1 MNEFEPNNLANLF
14 MLSNIY
20 KDLRRL
26 EDVARLNIA
35 MRDIMFKK
43 LSRFSVIGC
52 NDSVVELY
60 SLDERHP
67 EIESIYQS
75 LKGLTTLLRLN
86 GYVLNLVDVA
96 HGNWTRREL
105 SWGYSNLYEL
115 WLSIWKTHSPLQT
128 NINSSSSLSFSSCC
142 CFLSNS
148 VTIKFLVFIW
158 AIWQWLLLY
167 VVTSSI
173 CLFLGWKGIFV
184 FTCNLLHSNG
194 DCLPVIVI
202 LRRPK

>member
-1 MNEFEPNNLANLF
+1 MDFVRNRLDAIIKVARLGSCRMSNVEIAKVALKHMNEFEPNNLANLF

-96 HGNWTRREL
+96 HGN
-105 SWGYSNLYEL
+105 
-115 WLSIWKTHSPLQT
+115 
-128 NINSSSSLSFSSCC
+128 
-142 CFLSNS
+142 
-148 VTIKFLVFIW
+148 
-158 AIWQWLLLY
+158 
-167 VVTSSI
+167 
-173 CLFLGWKGIFV
+173 
-184 FTCNLLHSNG
+184 
-194 DCLPVIVI
+194 
-202 LRRPK
+202 

>member
-1 MNEFEPNNLANLF
+1 MSNVEIAKVALKHMNEFEPNNLANLF

-96 HGNWTRREL
+96 HGN
-105 SWGYSNLYEL
+105 
-115 WLSIWKTHSPLQT
+115 
-128 NINSSSSLSFSSCC
+128 
-142 CFLSNS
+142 
-148 VTIKFLVFIW
+148 
-158 AIWQWLLLY
+158 
-167 VVTSSI
+167 
-173 CLFLGWKGIFV
+173 
-184 FTCNLLHSNG
+184 
-194 DCLPVIVI
+194 
-202 LRRPK
+202 